1 MVLRDWVVV
10 DRARSAI
17 EPTGAT
23 FSVGYVVESGETGQQ
38 AFLKAL
44 DFELIIRNA
53 GPDRAMQ
60 ALQDAL
66 TLYNFEVRVCQRC
79 AGLDRV
85 VTFLESGTVQID
97 PAQPL
102 SLVPYLIFEQADAD
116 VRAFLEFSANL
127 DAAWAL
133 RCMHQIS
140 IGLQQMHSRAIA
152 HQDLKPSNVLMFGR
166 SSSKVG
172 DVGRAVDRTVLGP
185 YDGIA
190 CPGASFYAAPELLYG
205 ELASDWDHRRLACDL
220 YLLGSMLVF
229 FFAHTTMTALLF
241 DAIPAEVL
249 PRAKDGSGWQ
259 GNYAGAL
266 PFLQR
271 GFATVLDRF
280 SAAVPSALSAELR
293 RIVQQLCD
301 PDPNR
306 RGSIRAR
313 ASRNG
318 NQYDLQYYVSR
329 FDALATRAEA
339 RVGLPRQVGQL

>member
-10 DRARSAI
+10 DRAPSAI
-17 EPTGAT
+17 EPTGAN
-23 FSVGYVVESGETGQQ
+23 FSVGYVVESGETGQR

-44 DFELIIRNA
+44 DFEEILLKA
-53 GPDRAMQ
+53 GPDEALQ

-66 TLYNFEVRVCQRC
+66 ALYNFEVRICTRC

-116 VRAFLEFSANL
+116 VRAFLEFSADL
-127 DAAWAL
+127 DVAWAF

-140 IGLQQMHSRAIA
+140 IGMQQLHSRAIA

-172 DVGRAVDRTVLGP
+172 DVGRAVDRTVVGP
-185 YDGIA
+185 YDHMA
-190 CPGASFYAAPELLYG
+190 CPGAKPYAAPELLY
-205 ELASDWDHRRLACDL
+205 EQLAADWSQRRLACDL

-241 DAIPAEVL
+241 DSIPPEVR
-249 PRAKDGSGWQ
+249 PRTHDATGWLGS
-259 GNYAGAL
+259 YAGVL

-271 GFATVLDRF
+271 GFASVLDRF
-280 SAAVPSALSAELR
+280 SAVVPPALAPELR

-301 PDPNR
+301 PDPSR
-306 RGSIRAR
+306 RGSARAR
-313 ASRNG
+313 LAANG

-329 FDALATRAEA
+329 FDSLATRAEA
-339 RVGLPRQVGQL
+339 RVGLPRSS